1 MRAIRVDAYGGTDVL
16 RAADVP
22 MPRPGRGEALVQMAF
37 AGVNFIEIYQRK
49 GQYQVPLPA
58 IPGTEG
64 AGVVTAIGEGVTQ
77 LKIGQLVASESLRG
91 SYAEASVAAADR
103 LMVVP
108 DGIGAE
114 IAAAVMLQGLT
125 AHYLALS
132 THPLKPGDRCI
143 VHAAAGGVGRLLCQ
157 IARRCGAHVIAAAS
171 TPEKRQLAIEA
182 GAEHAVDYTEL
193 VQASRELTSGQG
205 VHVVY
210 DSVGQATFDASLQ
223 CLRPRGMLVL
233 YGQSSGPV
241 GPFDIQRLN
250 RAGSLFLTR
259 PTLAHYVATPAEL
272 SRRTADLFAWIA
284 DGSLTV
290 NIARTV
296 PLAQAGEAHAALESR
311 ATAGKV
317 LLRVG
322 EKS

>member
-1 MRAIRVDAYGGTDVL
+1 MRAIKVDAYGGTDVL
-16 RAADVP
+16 RAAEVP
-22 MPRPGRGEALVQMAF
+22 TPRPGRGEALVKMAF

-64 AGVVTAIGEGVTQ
+64 AGVVTAIGDGVTH
-77 LKIGQLVASESLRG
+77 LNVGQLVASESLRG

-103 LMVVP
+103 LMPVP

-114 IAAAVMLQGLT
+114 IAAAIMLQGLT
-125 AHYLALS
+125 AHYLAFA
-132 THPLKPGDRCI
+132 TYPLKPDEWCI

-157 IARRCGAHVIAAAS
+157 LARRCGARVIAAAS
-171 TPEKRQLAIEA
+171 TPAKRQLALEA
-182 GAEHAVDYTEL
+182 GAEHAVDYSEL

-205 VHVVY
+205 VDVVY
-210 DSVGQATFDASLQ
+210 DSVGQSTFDASLQ

-272 SRRTADLFAWIA
+272 SRRAADLFTWIA

-290 NIARTV
+290 NIARTF
-296 PLAQAGEAHAALESR
+296 PLEQAGEAHAALEGR
-311 ATAGKV
+311 GTAGKV
-317 LLRVG
+317 LLRVRHDA
-322 EKS
+322 